1 MRNAETW
8 LFRARLFET
17 LMRLSMLAA
26 IVCVVG
32 FMPVEEQPRT
42 GACFILHEIGKGRT
56 RRAPSST
63 CDLRITPQSTFK
75 IPHALAALDAGVITE
90 AEVVRYDGHEVAWP
104 SWRQDQTLASAL
116 RSSVVWYFQELA
128 QRLGTEREREYL
140 DRFEYGNKDASGGLT
155 TFWLGRSLT
164 ISPDEQEQF
173 LLKLF
178 TNKLRVDDRA
188 SETVRRLL
196 VQPAGHVTNASGSPS
211 LGASW
216 DSNTVVSAKTG
227 AGPTGDGR
235 AVRWLVGHVR
245 RGQRSWVFVSNVV
258 GSTDLPT
265 TAAIDQAGRAL
276 VEEGVLH

>member
-1 MRNAETW
+1 
-8 LFRARLFET
+8 
-17 LMRLSMLAA
+17 MRLPVIAA
-26 IVCVVG
+26 IVCVMSV
-32 FMPVEEQPRT
+32 VTTAQQQPRT
-42 GACFILHEIGKGRT
+42 DSCFILHEIGKGRT
-56 RRAPSST
+56 RRAPSSS

-75 IPHALAALDAGVITE
+75 IPHALAALDAGVISETE
-90 AEVVRYDGHEVAWP
+90 VIRYDGHEVAWP
-104 SWRQDQTLASAL
+104 SWGHDQTLATAL

-128 QRLGTEREREYL
+128 GRLGVEREQQYL
-140 DRFEYGNKDASGGLT
+140 DRFAYGNRNVTGGLK

-178 TNKLRVDDRA
+178 TNNLRVNARA

-196 VQPAGHVTNASGSPS
+196 IQPPGQVTNASGSPS
-211 LGASW
+211 LGATW
-216 DSNTVVSAKTG
+216 DADTSVTAKTG

-245 RGQRSWVFVSNVV
+245 RGSRAWIFVSNIV
-258 GSTDLPT
+258 GPMDLPT

-276 VEEGVLH
+276 VEEGVLQRSKDDTRVLR